1 MNKKI
6 KTDELLRKKKRR
18 NVKINKAIVGISLE
32 DLKKKK
38 NEKPEVRKA
47 IQEQALRDIK
57 ERK

>member
-47 IQEQALRDIK
+47 L
-57 ERK
+57 